1 MQPKPQFLEI
11 LGQEAKA
18 QLGPQ
23 HVAGCTSGKNKVKN
37 SVSYLTF
44 LKEYGHTLQDPEK
57 NLTVEEGIWRFLHRA
72 WDSML
77 IYRIRCSVKDDEIC
91 MFKIFWRTLH
101 SLRHP
106 GSSWSTGRCFFLT
119 FWICMLDKYKPYL
132 FTSRSCDTRTLQV
145 QEWIE
150 LHIKGSR

>member
-44 LKEYGHTLQDPEK
+44 LKEYGQTLQDPEK
-57 NLTVEEGIWRFLHRA
+57 NLTVEEGI
-72 WDSML
+72 
-77 IYRIRCSVKDDEIC
+77 
-91 MFKIFWRTLH
+91 
-101 SLRHP
+101 
-106 GSSWSTGRCFFLT
+106 
-119 FWICMLDKYKPYL
+119 
-132 FTSRSCDTRTLQV
+132 
-145 QEWIE
+145 
-150 LHIKGSR
+150 